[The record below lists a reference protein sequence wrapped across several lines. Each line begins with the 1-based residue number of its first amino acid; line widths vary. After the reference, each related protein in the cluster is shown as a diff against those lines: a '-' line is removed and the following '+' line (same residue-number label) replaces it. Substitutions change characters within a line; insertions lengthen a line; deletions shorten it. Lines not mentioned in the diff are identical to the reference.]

1 MNQMLFQ
8 YPLQL
13 KKLCNVFILAVS
25 ITSDINLP
33 LSPVCLFL
41 TYTVCCEDIKS
52 GKTFLVSLKEFLIL
66 FLDLYLIKKWV
77 FSFL

>member
-13 KKLCNVFILAVS
+13 KKLCNVFILAIS
-25 ITSDINLP
+25 ITSNINLP

-52 GKTFLVSLKEFLIL
+52 GKTF
-66 FLDLYLIKKWV
+66 
-77 FSFL
+77 FSFSERVFDIIFRSTFNKEMGL